1 MKTNTFQ
8 TYSRLSTGKL
18 QKVFRYAG
26 KNAERDARNFAKENK
41 LIVRRGFTLLEL
53 IITVGGLVTI
63 FVLFVACLQT
73 CSGGGSHGSYRE
85 FMNKTNAEWNR
96 AAQQE
101 KVADEMRRA
110 NDLKE
115 RELRILE
122 EKKFK

>member
-1 MKTNTFQ
+1 MKNNTFQ
-8 TYSRLSTGKL
+8 TYSRLSNGKL

-26 KNAERDARNFAKENK
+26 KNAERDAQAFAKKNK

-53 IITVGGLVTI
+53 IISIGGLVTI
-63 FVLFVACLQT
+63 VALFSLT
-73 CSGGGSHGSYRE
+73 LKNCSGDGFRQWRAD
-85 FMNKTNAEWNR
+85 TNPEWNR

-115 RELRILE
+115 RELRLLE
-122 EKKFK
+122 ENK